1 MEEKLESENQEPSG
15 AQVLVTGSLEAAQK
29 GNGGAVIEQLETRN
43 SKPET
48 ETILYDA
55 DKNQRVPF
63 AIEYEGEQVEVAF
76 VLGPQTDSAL
86 IDYEK
91 LLDRRMFQ
99 ADKAQTG
106 QRNAM
111 ESVDKSFEASV
122 WLFKDRALT
131 AEGFGEPGEN
141 LPDDWKDGTN
151 AIVTESEMADVI
163 DKAYL
168 AAQVM
173 PLPIAKPG
181 KRLPLNRNTTAPSTI
196 QLKALFEG
204 YELILPHQMK
214 QPNKDQIATF
224 KSIQKERWLVQGTH
238 LNQGEIRIP
247 AKFQKLSALYGQL
260 VESTSGYV
268 GRIPLHHQ
276 TIVVLEHLSREVEA
290 ARKN

>member
-122 WLFKDRALT
+122 WLFK
-131 AEGFGEPGEN
+131 
-141 LPDDWKDGTN
+141 
-151 AIVTESEMADVI
+151 V
-163 DKAYL
+163 
-168 AAQVM
+168 
-173 PLPIAKPG
+173 
-181 KRLPLNRNTTAPSTI
+181 